1 MLRYFLF
8 KVYSNYMIQFDILTI
23 FPHIFDS
30 YVHES
35 ILGRA
40 QTAGFIKINAVDIRK
55 YTKDKHRT
63 TDDKPYSGGPGM
75 VMKVEPIHDAIV
87 KNSMFKIQT
96 TNNGLKHAKSQRII
110 LLSASGEQF
119 TQQKAEELKKYKQI
133 MLIAGRYEG
142 VDERVADY
150 IADEELSIGP
160 YVLSGGE
167 LPSLIIAEAVARL
180 TPGVLGNQESLV
192 GESFSDS
199 FPITYNLKS
208 KTFPTYTRPEIFSPK
223 RGIEWKV
230 PEVLLSGDPKK
241 IDAWRNKTIK

>member
-1 MLRYFLF
+1 
-8 KVYSNYMIQFDILTI
+8 MIRFDILTI
-23 FPHIFDS
+23 FPNIFTS
-30 YVHES
+30 YIHES

-40 QTAGFIKINAVDIRK
+40 QKSGLVKINPIDLRK

-75 VMKVEPIHDAIV
+75 VMKVEPIYEAV
-87 KNSMFKIQT
+87 VENSMFKT
-96 TNNGLKHAKSQRII
+96 GVTKKGLTHAKSQRII

-142 VDERVADY
+142 VDERVAEF
-150 IADEELSIGP
+150 IADEEISVGP

-167 LPSLIIAEAVARL
+167 LPSLIIVEAVARL
-180 TPGVLGNQESLV
+180 VRDVLGNEESLV
-192 GESFSDS
+192 GESFSDN
-199 FPITYNLKS
+199 FPKIYNLK
-208 KTFPTYTRPEIFSPK
+208 PTTPPAYTRPEIFSPK

-230 PEVLLSGDPKK
+230 PGVLLSGDPKK
-241 IDAWRNKTIK
+241 IAAWRKDR